1 MGKIGCKVGQCDSV
15 MDFCV
20 EFRDYG
26 LMGVLEDYLKMVK
39 GMRGHD
45 NHIDGTAYVCAMIS
59 SSYGMNVTLR
69 WYGKKN
75 SVQINTIKASRVEW
89 VSKDLVE
96 KCNKELKYICQY
108 LESNKEGFKGW
119 NYEDTD
125 NVENPEFTNMY
136 DFYSKVLA
144 ELRVNFKHILALP
157 EKNKLNYSVY
167 SVSWRGSNFKDVS
180 DKYGLRSIPGLDD
193 ARLSTGIDDAML
205 STGMRDVIYFHG
217 ENAGDFG
224 NVMLCEKV
232 VGFPIGITELA
243 MKVEKATQR
252 GLNYD
257 FYDGYNLNG
266 VSISCE
272 EDNSVYCYP
281 DIEEEFSKP
290 FGYVEMPMEE
300 FFGEYSEVSPVP
312 NVVANALEEWTQ
324 KGIPVDRMDFVVFGN
339 LFTDFSNLQS
349 VSYFKCLCRVM
360 NTFINE
366 VDEDAEGYY
375 VIYAI
380 VVPDSD
386 NPRTLSAVRWNA
398 KENRNF
404 LKGLAEKYGYDI
416 DKVSDLLSNTPIDKN
431 IKLEGISD
439 TELLELDRQRYAEKR
454 GAFYKK

>member
-1 MGKIGCKVGQCDSV
+1 MGKIGCKVGQCDTV

-26 LMGVLEDYLKMVK
+26 LMSVLEDYLEMAK

-45 NHIDGTAYVCAMIS
+45 AHIDATAYVCAMIS
-59 SSYGMNVTLR
+59 SSYGRSVTLR

-75 SVQINTIKASRVEW
+75 SVQINTIKASRVEL

-96 KCNKELKYICQY
+96 KCNKELKYIRQY
-108 LESNKEGFKGW
+108 LESDKEGFKGW
-119 NYEDTD
+119 NYEVTD
-125 NVENPEFTNMY
+125 NVENLEFTNMY
-136 DFYSKVLA
+136 DFYSKVIA
-144 ELRVNFKHILALP
+144 ELRANFKHILALP

-167 SVSWRGSNFKDVS
+167 SVSWCGSDFKDAS
-180 DKYGLRSIPGLDD
+180 DEYGLRSIPGLDD
-193 ARLSTGIDDAML
+193 AML
-205 STGMRDVIYFHG
+205 STRMRDVIYFHG
-217 ENAGDFG
+217 EDAGNSFG
-224 NVMLCEKV
+224 NAMLCEKV

-257 FYDGYNLNG
+257 FYDDYDLNG
-266 VSISCE
+266 VTTSCKE
-272 EDNSVYCYP
+272 GNSVFCCP
-281 DIEEEFSKP
+281 DMQEELGEK
-290 FGYVEMPMEE
+290 FGYVEMPMEQ
-300 FFGEYSEVSPVP
+300 FFGKYSEVSPVP
-312 NVVANALEEWTQ
+312 NVVANALEEWTK
-324 KGIPVDRMDFVVFGN
+324 KGIPVDRMEFVVIGS

-349 VSYFKCLCRVM
+349 VSYFKCLGRIM
-360 NTFINE
+360 NAFNE

-416 DKVSDLLSNTPIDKN
+416 DEVSDLLSNTPIDNN
-431 IKLEGISD
+431 IKLVGISD
-439 TELLELDRQRYAEKR
+439 TELLNLDKQCYAEKR

>member
-15 MDFCV
+15 MDFCI

-26 LMGVLEDYLKMVK
+26 LMGVLEDYLKTAK
-39 GMRGHD
+39 GMRGYD
-45 NHIDGTAYVCAMIS
+45 SHIDDTAYVCAMIS
-59 SSYGMNVTLR
+59 SSYGRSVTLR
-69 WYGKKN
+69 LYGMKN
-75 SVQINTIKASRVEW
+75 TVQINTIKASRVEW

-108 LESNKEGFKGW
+108 LESDKEGFKGW
-119 NYEDTD
+119 NYEVID
-125 NVENPEFTNMY
+125 NVENQEFANMY

-144 ELRVNFKHILALP
+144 ELRANFKHILALP

-167 SVSWRGSNFKDVS
+167 SVSWRGSDFKDAS
-180 DKYGLRSIPGLDD
+180 DKYGLRSIPGLDN
-193 ARLSTGIDDAML
+193 AML

-217 ENAGDFG
+217 EYAGDSFG
-224 NVMLCEKV
+224 NAMLCEKV

-243 MKVEKATQR
+243 MKVEKSTQR

-257 FYDGYNLNG
+257 FYDDYDLNG
-266 VSISCE
+266 VTTSCKEGNRVFCCPDMQE
-272 EDNSVYCYP
+272 ELGKEY
-281 DIEEEFSKP
+281 
-290 FGYVEMPMEE
+290 GYVEMPMKQ
-300 FFGEYSEVSPVP
+300 FFGKYSEVSPVP
-312 NVVANALEEWTQ
+312 NVVANALEEWTK
-324 KGIPVDRMDFVVFGN
+324 KGIPVDRMEFVVIGS

-349 VSYFKCLCRVM
+349 VSYFKCLGRIM
-360 NTFINE
+360 NAFNE

-439 TELLELDRQRYAEKR
+439 TELLEFDRQRYAEKR